1 MRCMQAKK
9 KGWFM
14 TKAKILE
21 IFSSI
26 QGEGLYVGQEQT
38 FVRFYGC
45 NLSCKFCDERH
56 KRNFMERTASEVIDK
71 VIDAGKSVVSITGG
85 EPLMQSD
92 FLKEILP
99 SLREKNLKIYLETN
113 GTLDDKLLD
122 VLELVDIISMDFKL
136 PSSTGIESL
145 WQEHERFLKIAMEK
159 ELFVKSVITPQTSI
173 SDIKTAAY
181 IVSELNEDIPFIL
194 QPVSYNNKIKNIEL
208 LPAFFQEVKETLN
221 NVRVIPQ
228 IHKIMGMK

>member
-1 MRCMQAKK
+1 MQAKK

-56 KRNFMERTASEVIDK
+56 NRNFMECTASEVIDK

-228 IHKIMGMK
+228 VHKIMGMK

>member
-1 MRCMQAKK
+1 MQAKK

-14 TKAKILE
+14 TKAKVTE

-56 KRNFMERTASEVIDK
+56 KHNFMECTVSEVIDK

-145 WQEHERFLKIAMEK
+145 WQEHTRFLKVAVEK
-159 ELFVKSVITPQTSI
+159 ELFVKSVITPQTSM

-208 LPAFFQEVKETLN
+208 LPVFFQEVKETLN

-228 IHKIMGMK
+228 VHKIMGMK

>member
-1 MRCMQAKK
+1 MQAKK

-56 KRNFMERTASEVIDK
+56 KRNFMECTASEVIDK

>member
-1 MRCMQAKK
+1 MQAKK

-14 TKAKILE
+14 TKAKIIE

-56 KRNFMERTASEVIDK
+56 NRNFMECTASEVIDK

>member
-1 MRCMQAKK
+1 MQAKK

-14 TKAKILE
+14 TKAKITE

-56 KRNFMERTASEVIDK
+56 KHNFMECTVSEVIDK

-92 FLKEILP
+92 FLKEFLP

-113 GTLDDKLLD
+113 GILDDKLLD

-145 WQEHERFLKIAMEK
+145 WQEHTRFLKVAVEK
-159 ELFVKSVITPQTSI
+159 ELFVKSVITPQTSM

-228 IHKIMGMK
+228 VHKIIGME

>member
-1 MRCMQAKK
+1 MQAKK

-14 TKAKILE
+14 TKAKIIE

-56 KRNFMERTASEVIDK
+56 KRNFMECTASEVIDK

-92 FLKEILP
+92 FLKEFLP

-228 IHKIMGMK
+228 VHKIMGMK

>member
-1 MRCMQAKK
+1 
-9 KGWFM
+9 M
-14 TKAKILE
+14 TKAKIIE

-45 NLSCKFCDERH
+45 NLSCKFCDESK
-56 KRNFMERTASEVIDK
+56 KRNFMECTASEVIDK
-71 VIDAGKSVVSITGG
+71 VMDAGKSVVSITGG

-99 SLREKNLKIYLETN
+99 TLKEKNLKIYLETN

-145 WQEHERFLKIAMEK
+145 WQEHTRFLKVAVEK
-159 ELFVKSVITPQTSI
+159 ELFVKSVITPQTSM

-228 IHKIMGMK
+228 VHKIIGME

>member
-1 MRCMQAKK
+1 
-9 KGWFM
+9 M
-14 TKAKILE
+14 TKAKIIE

-45 NLSCKFCDERH
+45 NLSCKFCDESK
-56 KRNFMERTASEVIDK
+56 KRNFMECTASEVIDK
-71 VIDAGKSVVSITGG
+71 VMDAGKSVVSITGG

-99 SLREKNLKIYLETN
+99 TLKEKNLKIYLETN

-228 IHKIMGMK
+228 VHKIIGME

>member
-1 MRCMQAKK
+1 MQAKK

-14 TKAKILE
+14 TKAKIIE

-56 KRNFMERTASEVIDK
+56 NRNFMECTASEVIDK

-228 IHKIMGMK
+228 VHKIMGMK